1 MAAPSSG
8 VPAEAPPGPSERG
21 GRRAA
26 GLLEPRV
33 EVTIPRQVKV
43 RAALLLALGVLAIA
57 GVVGVVLSLVVV
69 AVGFLL
75 S

>member
-1 MAAPSSG
+1 
-8 VPAEAPPGPSERG
+8 
-21 GRRAA
+21 
-26 GLLEPRV
+26 
-33 EVTIPRQVKV
+33 VKV

-57 GVVGVVLSLVVV
+57 GMVGVVLSLVVV